1 MTIGRSAAWNGIDRL
16 LSEQPAHDVGIIGEE
31 MPSLTVLV
39 ADVLGT
45 EI

>member
-1 MTIGRSAAWNGIDRL
+1 MTIDRSAAWNGTDRL